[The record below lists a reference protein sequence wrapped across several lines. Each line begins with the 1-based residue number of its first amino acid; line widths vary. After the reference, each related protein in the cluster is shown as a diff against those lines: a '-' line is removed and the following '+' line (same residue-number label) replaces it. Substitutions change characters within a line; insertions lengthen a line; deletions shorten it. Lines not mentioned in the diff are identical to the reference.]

1 MKNLTRYSLIAVIL
15 LLAACGRVEQD
26 DAIVFQPDL
35 SLKAPIK
42 SLTQQAP
49 ISRQQINRI
58 VLEKLQTENEFRWDM
73 VEADVV
79 WSAIVRSDSIVS
91 IGYQP
96 QGFQDLD
103 KKIHQIDVESFEWAA
118 TRQALIDFI
127 VDAENARHPDR
138 QLQAEEILAFGKKPL
153 PYFNVKLSDYETIA
167 KLRNMQVVRYVEPMG
182 YTAEDESNRSSG
194 SGCGGSPSSNLPS
207 SYYTAVS
214 PNAKVSWHLYSH
226 NVPAAWAQSTG
237 DNIKVG
243 LIDTG
248 ISPNQDNLNSNFN
261 SGNSSNRSRQKT
273 GFFVTGWWW
282 WASIDGPN
290 DDCGHGTSMA
300 GLIAGPW
307 SNDGSTVGA
316 AYNCDLY
323 SVRATDDVII
333 NESREKDG
341 VSDGYYFLGNRNDIK
356 IISMSLGDVFYSSQV
371 ADAVRYANNRGKLI
385 FCAAGTSTSFTNWY
399 GVTFP
404 ATMSETVAVTGI
416 KTGSP
421 RQRCSVCHD
430 GSQVDF
436 VIEMEDRNN
445 SDRRAITLAM
455 SGSTPQI
462 TGGSSC
468 ATATM
473 AGIAALVWA
482 KNPSQSK
489 STVLNRLKQ
498 ASDYYPNRN
507 GNFGWGKVDAL
518 AAVSAAN

>member
-1 MKNLTRYSLIAVIL
+1 MKNLTRCSLLAVIM

-26 DAIVFQPDL
+26 DAMLFQPDL
-35 SLKAPIK
+35 SLKTPIK
-42 SLTQQAP
+42 TLDQQDP
-49 ISRQQINRI
+49 ISKQQINRL
-58 VLEKLQTENEFRWDM
+58 VLEKLQSENEFKWDM
-73 VEADVV
+73 VDADVV
-79 WSAIVRSDSIVS
+79 WSAIVRSDSVVS

-96 QGFQDLD
+96 QDFQNLNE
-103 KKIHQIDVESFEWAA
+103 KIHQVDVESYEWAT
-118 TRQALIDFI
+118 TRQAIIDFI
-127 VDAENARHPDR
+127 
-138 QLQAEEILAFGKKPL
+138 LAEENKLNPAQQLTEEDILAFGKKPL
-153 PYFNVKLSDYETIA
+153 PYINVKLSTYETIA
-167 KLRNMQVVRYVEPMG
+167 KLRNMRVVRYVEPMG
-182 YTAEDESNRSSG
+182 YGTEDETNRSSG

-207 SYYTAVS
+207 SYYTTVS
-214 PNAKVSWHLYSH
+214 PSAKVSWHLYSH

-243 LIDTG
+243 VIDTG
-248 ISPNQDNLNSNFN
+248 LSPNQDNLNSNFN
-261 SGNSSNRSRQKT
+261 SGASSNRTRQKT

-282 WASIDGPN
+282 WASIDGPD

-300 GLIAGPW
+300 GLIAAPR

-316 AYNCDLY
+316 AYNSDLY
-323 SVRATDDVII
+323 SVRATDDVVI

-341 VSDGYYFLGNRNDIK
+341 VSDAYYFLGNRGDIK

-385 FCAAGTSTSFTNWY
+385 FCAAGTSTSFTSWY
-399 GVTFP
+399 GVIFP
-404 ATMSETVAVTGI
+404 ATMSETVAVTGV

-421 RQRCSVCHD
+421 RQRCSICHD

-436 VIEMEDRNN
+436 VIEMEDRSN
-445 SDRRAITLAM
+445 SSRRAITLAM
-455 SGSTPQI
+455 SGSAPQV
-462 TGGSSC
+462 TDGSSC

-507 GNFGWGKVDAL
+507 GSFGWGKIDAL
-518 AAVSAAN
+518 AAVTAAN